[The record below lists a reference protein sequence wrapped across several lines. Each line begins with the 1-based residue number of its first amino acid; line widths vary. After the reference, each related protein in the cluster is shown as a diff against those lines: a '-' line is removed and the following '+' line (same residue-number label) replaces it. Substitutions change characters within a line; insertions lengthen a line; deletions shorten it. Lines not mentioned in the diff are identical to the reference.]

1 MTFLDRD
8 LRGDHAVKGE
18 QISVLSAALA
28 GLTELLAAGQGASGL
43 TAQQITDAVK
53 AALPERLGDVF
64 DREM

>member
-1 MTFLDRD
+1 
-8 LRGDHAVKGE
+8 
-18 QISVLSAALA
+18 
-28 GLTELLAAGQGASGL
+28 LAAGQGASGL